1 MDINLM
7 ITSFPKLLDATVVTV
22 KLLSLSLFFGLFIG
36 LLFAI
41 LRLSKNKIINKFAYG
56 YSYVFRGT
64 PLLVQIFIIYFGLGN
79 IEYFRSTFLWVVFK
93 EPYWCAI
100 IAFALNTG
108 AYTSEILRSA
118 FQTIKPGFIEAG
130 KSLGISNKII
140 FYKIQIPIAIR
151 QSLPAY
157 GNEII
162 LMMKGT
168 SLASTVTLMD
178 FDLMINSLPKLLGAT
193 VVTLKLLSASLFF
206 GLFIGLLFAVLRLN
220 KNKIINKFAYT
231 YSYVFRG
238 TPLLVQIF
246 IIYFGLG
253 QIEYFRSTF
262 LWVVFKEPYWCAIIA
277 FALNTGAYTSEILRS
292 AFQTIK
298 PGLIEAGKSLGISN
312 KIIFYKIQIPI
323 AIRQSLPAYG
333 NEIILMMKGTS
344 LASTVT
350 LMDLT
355 GVAKYI
361 ISTTFKP
368 IEVFIV
374 AGGIY
379 LFMTFII
386 HNVIKFLEKKY
397 SFN

>member
-1 MDINLM
+1 MDLELM
-7 ITSFPKLLDATVVTV
+7 ISSLPKLLNAAIITL
-22 KLLSLSLFFGLFIG
+22 KLLSVSLIIGLFIG
-36 LLFAI
+36 LFFAI
-41 LRLSKNKIINKFAYG
+41 LRLNKNIFINRFAYG

-64 PLLVQIFIIYFGLGN
+64 PLLVQIFIIYIGLGQ
-79 IEYFRSTFLWVVFK
+79 IEYLRSTVLWVILK

-118 FQTIKPGFIEAG
+118 FQTIKPGIIEAG
-130 KSLGISNKII
+130 KSLGISNKVI

-157 GNEII
+157 GNEVI

-168 SLASTVTLMD
+168 SLASTVT
-178 FDLMINSLPKLLGAT
+178 I
-193 VVTLKLLSASLFF
+193 
-206 GLFIGLLFAVLRLN
+206 
-220 KNKIINKFAYT
+220 
-231 YSYVFRG
+231 
-238 TPLLVQIF
+238 
-246 IIYFGLG
+246 
-253 QIEYFRSTF
+253 
-262 LWVVFKEPYWCAIIA
+262 
-277 FALNTGAYTSEILRS
+277 
-292 AFQTIK
+292 
-298 PGLIEAGKSLGISN
+298 
-312 KIIFYKIQIPI
+312 
-323 AIRQSLPAYG
+323 
-333 NEIILMMKGTS
+333 
-344 LASTVT
+344 
-350 LMDLT
+350 MDLT

>member
-1 MDINLM
+1 MDLELM
-7 ITSFPKLLDATVVTV
+7 INSLPKLLSAAVITL
-22 KLLSLSLFFGLFIG
+22 KLLSVSLIIGLFIG
-36 LLFAI
+36 LIFAI
-41 LRLSKNKIINKFAYG
+41 LRLSKNTFINKFAYG

-64 PLLVQIFIIYFGLGN
+64 PLLVQIFIIYFGLGQ
-79 IEYFRSTFLWVVFK
+79 IEYLRSTVLWVILK

-118 FQTIKPGFIEAG
+118 FQTIKPGIVEAG
-130 KSLGISNKII
+130 KSLGISNKVI

-168 SLASTVTLMD
+168 SLASTVT
-178 FDLMINSLPKLLGAT
+178 I
-193 VVTLKLLSASLFF
+193 
-206 GLFIGLLFAVLRLN
+206 
-220 KNKIINKFAYT
+220 
-231 YSYVFRG
+231 
-238 TPLLVQIF
+238 
-246 IIYFGLG
+246 
-253 QIEYFRSTF
+253 
-262 LWVVFKEPYWCAIIA
+262 
-277 FALNTGAYTSEILRS
+277 
-292 AFQTIK
+292 
-298 PGLIEAGKSLGISN
+298 
-312 KIIFYKIQIPI
+312 
-323 AIRQSLPAYG
+323 
-333 NEIILMMKGTS
+333 
-344 LASTVT
+344 
-350 LMDLT
+350 MDLT

>member
-1 MDINLM
+1 MDFELM
-7 ITSFPKLLDATVVTV
+7 INSFPKLLNATLITL
-22 KLLSLSLFFGLFIG
+22 KLLSASLFFGLFIG
-36 LLFAI
+36 LSFAI
-41 LRLSKNKIINKFAYG
+41 LRMNKNPLINKFAYC

-64 PLLVQIFIIYFGLGN
+64 PLLVQIFIIYFGLGQ
-79 IEYFRSTFLWVVFK
+79 IEFLRSTVLWVILK

-100 IAFALNTG
+100 IAFSLNTG

-118 FQTIKPGFIEAG
+118 FQTIKSGFIEAG

-140 FYKIQIPIAIR
+140 FYKIQIPIAIK

-162 LMMKGT
+162 LM
-168 SLASTVTLMD
+168 L
-178 FDLMINSLPKLLGAT
+178 
-193 VVTLKLLSASLFF
+193 
-206 GLFIGLLFAVLRLN
+206 
-220 KNKIINKFAYT
+220 
-231 YSYVFRG
+231 
-238 TPLLVQIF
+238 
-246 IIYFGLG
+246 
-253 QIEYFRSTF
+253 
-262 LWVVFKEPYWCAIIA
+262 
-277 FALNTGAYTSEILRS
+277 
-292 AFQTIK
+292 
-298 PGLIEAGKSLGISN
+298 
-312 KIIFYKIQIPI
+312 
-323 AIRQSLPAYG
+323 
-333 NEIILMMKGTS
+333 KGTS

-386 HNVIKFLEKKY
+386 HNAIKFLEKKY
-397 SFN
+397 SY

>member
-1 MDINLM
+1 MDLELM
-7 ITSFPKLLDATVVTV
+7 INSFPKLLSAAVITL
-22 KLLSLSLFFGLFIG
+22 KLLSVSLIIG
-36 LLFAI
+36 LLIGLFFAI
-41 LRLSKNKIINKFAYG
+41 LRLNKNIFINRFAYG
-56 YSYVFRGT
+56 YSYIFRGT
-64 PLLVQIFIIYFGLGN
+64 PLLVQIFIIYFGLGQ
-79 IEYFRSTFLWVVFK
+79 IEYLRSTVLWVILK

-118 FQTIKPGFIEAG
+118 FQTIKPGIIEAG
-130 KSLGISNKII
+130 KSLGISNKVI

-168 SLASTVTLMD
+168 SLASTVT
-178 FDLMINSLPKLLGAT
+178 I
-193 VVTLKLLSASLFF
+193 
-206 GLFIGLLFAVLRLN
+206 
-220 KNKIINKFAYT
+220 
-231 YSYVFRG
+231 
-238 TPLLVQIF
+238 
-246 IIYFGLG
+246 
-253 QIEYFRSTF
+253 
-262 LWVVFKEPYWCAIIA
+262 
-277 FALNTGAYTSEILRS
+277 
-292 AFQTIK
+292 
-298 PGLIEAGKSLGISN
+298 
-312 KIIFYKIQIPI
+312 
-323 AIRQSLPAYG
+323 
-333 NEIILMMKGTS
+333 
-344 LASTVT
+344 
-350 LMDLT
+350 MDLT

-379 LFMTFII
+379 LFMTFVI

>member
-1 MDINLM
+1 MDLDLM
-7 ITSFPKLLDATVVTV
+7 ISSFPKLLNATLVTL
-22 KLLSLSLFFGLFIG
+22 KLLSLSLIFGLILG
-36 LLFAI
+36 LFFAI
-41 LRLSKNKIINKFAYG
+41 LRLNKNIFLNKLSYF

-64 PLLVQIFIIYFGLGN
+64 PLLVQIFIIYFGLGQ
-79 IEYFRSTFLWVVFK
+79 IEFLRSSFLWIILK

-100 IAFALNTG
+100 IAFSLNTG

-118 FQTIKPGFIEAG
+118 FETINKGFIEAG
-130 KSLGISNKII
+130 DSLGISKKII

-162 LMMKGT
+162 LM
-168 SLASTVTLMD
+168 L
-178 FDLMINSLPKLLGAT
+178 
-193 VVTLKLLSASLFF
+193 
-206 GLFIGLLFAVLRLN
+206 
-220 KNKIINKFAYT
+220 
-231 YSYVFRG
+231 
-238 TPLLVQIF
+238 
-246 IIYFGLG
+246 
-253 QIEYFRSTF
+253 
-262 LWVVFKEPYWCAIIA
+262 
-277 FALNTGAYTSEILRS
+277 
-292 AFQTIK
+292 
-298 PGLIEAGKSLGISN
+298 
-312 KIIFYKIQIPI
+312 
-323 AIRQSLPAYG
+323 
-333 NEIILMMKGTS
+333 KGTS

-386 HNVIKFLEKKY
+386 HNFIRYLEKKY
-397 SFN
+397 SY

>member
-1 MDINLM
+1 MDFELM
-7 ITSFPKLLDATVVTV
+7 VNSFPKLLNATLITL
-22 KLLSLSLFFGLFIG
+22 KLLSVSLIIGLFIG
-36 LLFAI
+36 LFFAI
-41 LRLSKNKIINKFAYG
+41 LRLNKNIFINKFAYG
-56 YSYVFRGT
+56 YSY
-64 PLLVQIFIIYFGLGN
+64 I
-79 IEYFRSTFLWVVFK
+79 
-93 EPYWCAI
+93 
-100 IAFALNTG
+100 
-108 AYTSEILRSA
+108 
-118 FQTIKPGFIEAG
+118 
-130 KSLGISNKII
+130 
-140 FYKIQIPIAIR
+140 
-151 QSLPAY
+151 
-157 GNEII
+157 
-162 LMMKGT
+162 
-168 SLASTVTLMD
+168 
-178 FDLMINSLPKLLGAT
+178 
-193 VVTLKLLSASLFF
+193 
-206 GLFIGLLFAVLRLN
+206 
-220 KNKIINKFAYT
+220 
-231 YSYVFRG
+231 FRG

-253 QIEYFRSTF
+253 QIEYLRSTI
-262 LWVVFKEPYWCAIIA
+262 LWVILKEPYWCAIIA

-379 LFMTFII
+379 LFMTFVI
-386 HNVIKFLEKKY
+386 HNIIKYLEKKY
-397 SFN
+397 SFQ

>member
-1 MDINLM
+1 MDIELM
-7 ITSFPKLLDATVVTV
+7 VGSF
-22 KLLSLSLFFGLFIG
+22 
-36 LLFAI
+36 
-41 LRLSKNKIINKFAYG
+41 
-56 YSYVFRGT
+56 
-64 PLLVQIFIIYFGLGN
+64 
-79 IEYFRSTFLWVVFK
+79 
-93 EPYWCAI
+93 
-100 IAFALNTG
+100 
-108 AYTSEILRSA
+108 
-118 FQTIKPGFIEAG
+118 
-130 KSLGISNKII
+130 
-140 FYKIQIPIAIR
+140 
-151 QSLPAY
+151 
-157 GNEII
+157 
-162 LMMKGT
+162 
-168 SLASTVTLMD
+168 
-178 FDLMINSLPKLLGAT
+178 PKLLGAT
-193 VVTLKLLSASLFF
+193 VITLKLLSISLVI
-206 GLFIGLLFAVLRLN
+206 GLFIGLIFAILRLN
-220 KNKIINKFAYT
+220 KNIFVNRFAYG
-231 YSYVFRG
+231 YSYIFRG

-253 QIEYFRSTF
+253 QIEYLRSTV
-262 LWVVFKEPYWCAIIA
+262 LWVILKEPYWCAIIA

-298 PGLIEAGKSLGISN
+298 PGLIEAGQSLGISN

-368 IEVFIV
+368 VEVFIV

-386 HNVIKFLEKKY
+386 HNVIKYLEKKY
-397 SFN
+397 SFSQ

>member
-1 MDINLM
+1 MDLELM
-7 ITSFPKLLDATVVTV
+7 INSFPKLLSATLVTV
-22 KLLSLSLFFGLFIG
+22 KLLSASLFFGLFIG

-41 LRLSKNKIINKFAYG
+41 LRLNKIIFINKFAYA

-64 PLLVQIFIIYFGLGN
+64 PLLVQIFIIYFGLAQ
-79 IEYFRSTFLWVVFK
+79 IEYLRSSFLWVILK

-100 IAFALNTG
+100 IAFTLNTG

-118 FQTIKPGFIEAG
+118 FQTIKPGI
-130 KSLGISNKII
+130 
-140 FYKIQIPIAIR
+140 
-151 QSLPAY
+151 
-157 GNEII
+157 
-162 LMMKGT
+162 
-168 SLASTVTLMD
+168 
-178 FDLMINSLPKLLGAT
+178 
-193 VVTLKLLSASLFF
+193 
-206 GLFIGLLFAVLRLN
+206 
-220 KNKIINKFAYT
+220 
-231 YSYVFRG
+231 
-238 TPLLVQIF
+238 
-246 IIYFGLG
+246 
-253 QIEYFRSTF
+253 
-262 LWVVFKEPYWCAIIA
+262 
-277 FALNTGAYTSEILRS
+277 
-292 AFQTIK
+292 
-298 PGLIEAGKSLGISN
+298 IEAGKSLGISN

-379 LFMTFII
+379 LCMTFII

-397 SFN
+397 SFNS

>member
-1 MDINLM
+1 MDLELM
-7 ITSFPKLLDATVVTV
+7 SSSIPKLLSATVITL

-36 LLFAI
+36 LIFAI
-41 LRLSKNKIINKFAYG
+41 LRLNKNIFVNKLAYG

-64 PLLVQIFIIYFGLGN
+64 PLLVQIFIIYFGLGQ
-79 IEYFRSTFLWVVFK
+79 IEYLRSTVLWVVLK

-100 IAFALNTG
+100 IAFSLNTG

-130 KSLGISNKII
+130 KSLGISSKII

-162 LMMKGT
+162 LM
-168 SLASTVTLMD
+168 L
-178 FDLMINSLPKLLGAT
+178 
-193 VVTLKLLSASLFF
+193 
-206 GLFIGLLFAVLRLN
+206 
-220 KNKIINKFAYT
+220 
-231 YSYVFRG
+231 
-238 TPLLVQIF
+238 
-246 IIYFGLG
+246 
-253 QIEYFRSTF
+253 
-262 LWVVFKEPYWCAIIA
+262 
-277 FALNTGAYTSEILRS
+277 
-292 AFQTIK
+292 
-298 PGLIEAGKSLGISN
+298 
-312 KIIFYKIQIPI
+312 
-323 AIRQSLPAYG
+323 
-333 NEIILMMKGTS
+333 KGTS

-374 AGGIY
+374 AGSIY
-379 LFMTFII
+379 LFMTFVI
-386 HNVIKFLEKKY
+386 HSFIKYLEKKY
-397 SFN
+397 SF

>member
-1 MDINLM
+1 MDLELM
-7 ITSFPKLLDATVVTV
+7 LNSFPKLLSAAVITL
-22 KLLSLSLFFGLFIG
+22 KLLSASLFFGLFIG

-41 LRLSKNKIINKFAYG
+41 LRLNKNIFINKFAYG

-64 PLLVQIFIIYFGLGN
+64 PLLVQIFIIYFGLAQ
-79 IEYFRSTFLWVVFK
+79 IEYLRTSFLWVILK

-100 IAFALNTG
+100 IAFTLNTG

-118 FQTIKPGFIEAG
+118 FQTIKPGYIEAG

-157 GNEII
+157 GNE
-162 LMMKGT
+162 M
-168 SLASTVTLMD
+168 
-178 FDLMINSLPKLLGAT
+178 
-193 VVTLKLLSASLFF
+193 
-206 GLFIGLLFAVLRLN
+206 
-220 KNKIINKFAYT
+220 
-231 YSYVFRG
+231 
-238 TPLLVQIF
+238 
-246 IIYFGLG
+246 
-253 QIEYFRSTF
+253 
-262 LWVVFKEPYWCAIIA
+262 
-277 FALNTGAYTSEILRS
+277 
-292 AFQTIK
+292 
-298 PGLIEAGKSLGISN
+298 
-312 KIIFYKIQIPI
+312 
-323 AIRQSLPAYG
+323 
-333 NEIILMMKGTS
+333 ILMMKGTS

-386 HNVIKFLEKKY
+386 HNFIKYLEKKY
-397 SFN
+397 IFQQ

>member
-1 MDINLM
+1 MDVDLIV
-7 ITSFPKLLDATVVTV
+7 TSFPKLLSASLVTL
-22 KLLSLSLFFGLFIG
+22 KLLSSSLFIGLFIG

-41 LRLSKNKIINKFAYG
+41 LRLNKNLIISKFAYG

-64 PLLVQIFIIYFGLGN
+64 PLLVQIFIIYYGVGQ
-79 IEYFRSTFLWVVFK
+79 IESLRESIFWTILK

-130 KSLGISNKII
+130 KSLGIK
-140 FYKIQIPIAIR
+140 
-151 QSLPAY
+151 
-157 GNEII
+157 
-162 LMMKGT
+162 
-168 SLASTVTLMD
+168 
-178 FDLMINSLPKLLGAT
+178 
-193 VVTLKLLSASLFF
+193 
-206 GLFIGLLFAVLRLN
+206 
-220 KNKIINKFAYT
+220 
-231 YSYVFRG
+231 
-238 TPLLVQIF
+238 
-246 IIYFGLG
+246 
-253 QIEYFRSTF
+253 
-262 LWVVFKEPYWCAIIA
+262 
-277 FALNTGAYTSEILRS
+277 
-292 AFQTIK
+292 
-298 PGLIEAGKSLGISN
+298 N

-368 IEVFIV
+368 IEVFII
-374 AGGIY
+374 AGSIY

-386 HNVIKFLEKKY
+386 HNLIKYLEKKY
-397 SFN
+397 SFQ

>member
-1 MDINLM
+1 MDLDLM
-7 ITSFPKLLDATVVTV
+7 LTSLPKLLSASLVTL
-22 KLLSLSLFFGLFIG
+22 KLLSLSLVFGLLIG

-41 LRLSKNKIINKFAYG
+41 LRLNKNIFINKFAYG
-56 YSYVFRGT
+56 YSYLFRGT
-64 PLLVQIFIIYFGLGN
+64 PLLVQIFIIYFGLGQ
-79 IEYFRSTFLWVVFK
+79 IEGLRNSFAWVVLK

-130 KSLGISNKII
+130 KSLGISKKNI

-162 LMMKGT
+162 LM
-168 SLASTVTLMD
+168 L
-178 FDLMINSLPKLLGAT
+178 
-193 VVTLKLLSASLFF
+193 
-206 GLFIGLLFAVLRLN
+206 
-220 KNKIINKFAYT
+220 
-231 YSYVFRG
+231 
-238 TPLLVQIF
+238 
-246 IIYFGLG
+246 
-253 QIEYFRSTF
+253 
-262 LWVVFKEPYWCAIIA
+262 
-277 FALNTGAYTSEILRS
+277 
-292 AFQTIK
+292 
-298 PGLIEAGKSLGISN
+298 
-312 KIIFYKIQIPI
+312 
-323 AIRQSLPAYG
+323 
-333 NEIILMMKGTS
+333 KGTS

-374 AGGIY
+374 AGSIY
-379 LFMTFII
+379 LFFTFII
-386 HNVIKFLEKKY
+386 HNVIKYLEKKY
-397 SFN
+397 SY

>member
-1 MDINLM
+1 MDLDLM
-7 ITSFPKLLDATVVTV
+7 ISSFPKILNATLVTL
-22 KLLSLSLFFGLFIG
+22 KLLSLSLIFGLILG
-36 LLFAI
+36 LFFAI
-41 LRLSKNKIINKFAYG
+41 LRLNKNIFLNKFSYF

-64 PLLVQIFIIYFGLGN
+64 PLLVQIFIIYFGLGQ
-79 IEYFRSTFLWVVFK
+79 IEFLRSSFLWIILK

-100 IAFALNTG
+100 IAFSLNTG

-118 FQTIKPGFIEAG
+118 FETINKGFIEAG
-130 KSLGISNKII
+130 DSLGISKKII

-162 LMMKGT
+162 LM
-168 SLASTVTLMD
+168 L
-178 FDLMINSLPKLLGAT
+178 
-193 VVTLKLLSASLFF
+193 
-206 GLFIGLLFAVLRLN
+206 
-220 KNKIINKFAYT
+220 
-231 YSYVFRG
+231 
-238 TPLLVQIF
+238 
-246 IIYFGLG
+246 
-253 QIEYFRSTF
+253 
-262 LWVVFKEPYWCAIIA
+262 
-277 FALNTGAYTSEILRS
+277 
-292 AFQTIK
+292 
-298 PGLIEAGKSLGISN
+298 
-312 KIIFYKIQIPI
+312 
-323 AIRQSLPAYG
+323 
-333 NEIILMMKGTS
+333 KGTS

-386 HNVIKFLEKKY
+386 HNFIRYLEKKY
-397 SFN
+397 SY